1 MQAFRVARASQ
12 TLIERPQAHRSV
24 EAAKR
29 LLPPHPQSVDE
40 FDEDALLP
48 RLLNVNRGADG
59 AASAG
64 SADGADSARQMAGAV
79 VADHADP
86 AGGCEHEA
94 CGQESYAEGDHLT
107 PPLSRRV
114 G

>member
-12 TLIERPQAHRSV
+12 ALIERAQAHRSV

-48 RLLNVNRGADG
+48 TLLNVNRGADG
-59 AASAG
+59 ASGAG
-64 SADGADSARQMAGAV
+64 QVFGAV
-79 VADHADP
+79 VADHTDA

-94 CGQESYAEGDHLT
+94 CGQESRAEGDHLT
-107 PPLSRRV
+107 PPLSRRA